1 MKQLFVMISL
11 PIVVAAVLWQLLDA
25 SPSLALYDLLVPSR
39 PTDFAQQTIW
49 VTGASSGIGAALV
62 CALVKGGAQH
72 VVLSAR
78 RVEKM
83 HQVIQT
89 CQQQPR
95 QGQLDR
101 HRSSSSSAT
110 TFSVVKY
117 DALDIDATD
126 STVMEAIQSTPNQSI
141 DILVLNSGVYQLQL
155 ALEATDQEREEL
167 ARVNL
172 HSPIVLSQ
180 ALIQHN
186 EWKERGY
193 GQLVV
198 VSSVMAMGPHSL
210 CSFYAATKAALR
222 SYFQT
227 LSVETSAWLRVNV
240 VLPGGTASDM
250 WHAKFGDT
258 VHVEQAGLMTPQ
270 RVAQLTVKAMKGPI
284 VLFWEVWI
292 SKVEGLLYVWMS
304 HYCPGL
310 FYLSNHIVGRIRTMA
325 LEKYGVDAVSI
336 PALLHILY
344 KQAMCAGRAGRL
356 QWQGCYEN
364 GSKGQAPIGSG
375 VDTAQM
381 KNTRREGKGGAIN
394 LSVVITD

>member
-1 MKQLFVMISL
+1 MSI
-11 PIVVAAVLWQLLDA
+11 PILMAAVVWQQLDA

-62 CALVKGGAQH
+62 CALAQGGAQH

-78 RVEKM
+78 RAEKM
-83 HQVIQT
+83 QQVIET
-89 CQQQPR
+89 CQQE
-95 QGQLDR
+95 GQLDER
-101 HRSSSSSAT
+101 RPSSSTT

-117 DALDIDATD
+117 DALDVDATE
-126 STVMEAIQSTPNQSI
+126 STVWEAIRSTPNRSI
-141 DILVLNSGVYQLQL
+141 DILVLNSGIYQLQP
-155 ALEATDQEREEL
+155 ALVATPEERQKL
-167 ARVNL
+167 SRVNL
-172 HSPIVLSQ
+172 EAPIALSQ
-180 ALIQHN
+180 ALIHHN
-186 EWKERGY
+186 AWKERGH

-250 WHAKFGDT
+250 WHNKFGDT

-270 RVAQLTVKAMKGPI
+270 RVAALMVKAMKGPI
-284 VLFWEVWI
+284 VLFWEVWV
-292 SKVEGLLYVWMS
+292 SKFEGILYVWMS
-304 HYCPGL
+304 HYTPGL
-310 FYLSNHIVGRIRTMA
+310 FYMSNHIVGRIRTIA

-336 PALLHILY
+336 PTLLYILY
-344 KQAMCAGRAGRL
+344 KEVVGQSLVKNGR
-356 QWQGCYEN
+356 
-364 GSKGQAPIGSG
+364 
-375 VDTAQM
+375 
-381 KNTRREGKGGAIN
+381 KNE
-394 LSVVITD
+394 L